1 MTGTDFD
8 GIEFLYSFLSKY
20 GDSVGSLEILE
31 MNQENE
37 ERRVSDQRVMIVV
50 SRDEQWLNFAEKTLR
65 RTDKVKVLHDLEG
78 AIAKLTNIEGTRFLL
93 VSSELVPAKVK
104 DFQAVLEGGHFER
117 VCVLKEIHDE
127 HQRINDKHL
136 RDLGIIVVDRPD
148 NSKAFH
154 RLLKMVCA

>member
-1 MTGTDFD
+1 
-8 GIEFLYSFLSKY
+8 
-20 GDSVGSLEILE
+20 

-37 ERRVSDQRVMIVV
+37 ERRVSDHRVMIVV

-65 RTDKVKVLHDLEG
+65 RTDQVKALHGLEG
-78 AIAKLTNIEGTRFLL
+78 ASEKLTGIQGTRFLL

-104 DFQAVLEGGHFER
+104 DFQAFLDSGRFER
-117 VCVLKEIHDE
+117 VCVLKEFHDE
-127 HQRINDKHL
+127 HQRISDKHL
-136 RDLGIIVVDRPD
+136 RELGIIVVDRPD